1 MSHILRIHE
10 QGQHAAAEEQ
20 EPWPRGLEGEG
31 QEPFPSSSEVL
42 PREKGSKV
50 MTPVLGKE
58 QRDCGQ
64 RGMTVTRGV
73 ANADGGCAPLCPFQ
87 QAEFY
92 VQKERKA
99 WVDQR
104 W

>member
-1 MSHILRIHE
+1 
-10 QGQHAAAEEQ
+10 
-20 EPWPRGLEGEG
+20 
-31 QEPFPSSSEVL
+31 
-42 PREKGSKV
+42 

-58 QRDCGQ
+58 LSDCGQ

-92 VQKERKA
+92 VHKERKA

-104 W
+104 WREGERRLGWGWDLAFYLLCVDS

>member
-1 MSHILRIHE
+1 
-10 QGQHAAAEEQ
+10 
-20 EPWPRGLEGEG
+20 
-31 QEPFPSSSEVL
+31 
-42 PREKGSKV
+42 